1 MTIWKILA
9 ICGFGFSLL
18 LLGSAIGMSI
28 YQDSILTIIA
38 GIGTA
43 NFALL
48 AIIVDQLKKR

>member
-1 MTIWKILA
+1 MNIWKIFSIFASGISLVL
-9 ICGFGFSLL
+9 FGSLL
-18 LLGSAIGMSI
+18 GIKETYEMLLTM
-28 YQDSILTIIA
+28 IA